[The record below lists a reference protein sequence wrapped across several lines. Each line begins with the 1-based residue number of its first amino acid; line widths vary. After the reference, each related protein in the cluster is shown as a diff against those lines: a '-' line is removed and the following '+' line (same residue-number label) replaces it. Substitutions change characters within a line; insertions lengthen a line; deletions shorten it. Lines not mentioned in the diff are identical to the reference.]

1 MTFYLQNHGRKLSSE
16 YIFSTNEALFG
27 FRCLYSFK
35 QGAERLNTAL
45 YNNSSLSLGTEVW
58 YGALNMSPGLST
70 ALRYSTQS
78 TYTGKPLTMTLA
90 FNPILGHISSTYS
103 VKTSINSTFSS
114 RYDFNL
120 YSYDSNLS
128 FGCEIFKFKDFA
140 SSLKKIDPR
149 LPPYG
154 RSLDDG
160 KESVVEAFES
170 LIQDTD
176 FTSVIKLSTDL
187 NSQNVKVAWEGKYK
201 DFLVSNG
208 VDLQWKA
215 TGPDAKKYGFS
226 IQYSS

>member
-1 MTFYLQNHGRKLSSE
+1 
-16 YIFSTNEALFG
+16 
-27 FRCLYSFK
+27 
-35 QGAERLNTAL
+35 
-45 YNNSSLSLGTEVW
+45 
-58 YGALNMSPGLST
+58 
-70 ALRYSTQS
+70 
-78 TYTGKPLTMTLA
+78 
-90 FNPILGHISSTYS
+90 
-103 VKTSINSTFSS
+103 
-114 RYDFNL
+114 L